1 LTIGPRVW
9 KTGLAALIALIIC
22 QQLNLP
28 SAYLAVIAAIV
39 SMRSSVSQ
47 SLAHA
52 GHRTAATVI
61 GGTVGLV
68 LMLAWES
75 NPITV
80 GVAIIISILICIKL
94 NLQEAINLTG
104 ITVAV
109 VMVGVEG
116 DPAIYVGER
125 LLVTVIG
132 LCVGTTVNLIFYP
145 PQREK
150 LLREEIDQLNQMLK
164 LFYIYITRRFFD
176 STDFYESEVEEK
188 TEEIRLQFE
197 NVRRIFFE
205 FKEEI
210 GYLSSLEKIKNYEKI
225 ISTLYLLFER
235 IQGVYQTA
243 DNRNKR
249 ILKQRGSRVAS
260 QLYQEIISIS
270 RQLVNVTVG
279 MQGSLS
285 CAGSQNQELY
295 QFTSSYAEQG
305 EEILKE
311 LRHKISQWHL
321 EEDNR
326 NKSATLVEISTIY
339 YEMERIFKYT
349 TQLQDLLCSLY
360 QMEEQKA
367 DTGKTGML
375 QKVKSYFVKR

>member
-1 LTIGPRVW
+1 MTIGPRVW